1 MPLNNYNDLPLNL
14 DNLSKE
20 VVDCAFQVHK
30 KLGPGFLEKNYE
42 EAFCIELNKK
52 NIPFERQKIFKI
64 PYGDQFLNSE
74 FRFDLLIDDQ
84 IIVELKSVDQIHPI
98 HQAQIYAYLNASKLQ
113 LGFLINFNV
122 KLIKDGIKRHT
133 LRNFDASR

>member
-64 PYGDQFLNSE
+64 PYGDQFLNSPYTSST
-74 FRFDLLIDDQ
+74 DLCLFKCIK
-84 IIVELKSVDQIHPI
+84 ITI
-98 HQAQIYAYLNASKLQ
+98 
-113 LGFLINFNV
+113 GFS
-122 KLIKDGIKRHT
+122 H
-133 LRNFDASR
+133 